1 MSKGYIYS
9 LALFTTITLLLNSCG
24 EKAEKIDFHSP
35 EFNMISSLDNH
46 AVIFSYDFMK
56 LLDKSEVQN
65 SAEMPM
71 EVKML
76 MSLYVGEML
85 KSSNMGIRL
94 EGNNHAVITTT
105 VTGDIDLVVLTAE
118 VVNEDKVKKGIKD
131 FFKGNAF
138 EEDGLHLIE
147 HQFSHTLAAWD
158 SDHIV
163 FIYSEN
169 DTVDLKIKAKS
180 ILDARKVEGAVNAV
194 LENYL
199 DREDDVNVLV
209 YLDKWVELAKKEAYE
224 IELDEDFLSLYD
236 AAYMI
241 GAGNFLQGKIVFE
254 MEMHGDK
261 LKDSK
266 YNLLPGNPISNEF
279 MSYLSNEDPMMFGV
293 ASINMDA
300 VFDIMLQNDDI
311 KDEFIDE
318 LKEMGWTES
327 EMRGLLTGEFSASLI
342 GVEMKPNPYYEL
354 EASLMEDDFFADVED
369 SYIPNPSEIPSPVYL
384 FTIGLND
391 PGKLKTLFT
400 SLDMT
405 ENKGGYFTVGGDA
418 FFVFSDDKLMITS
431 DEIIATTLGS
441 GKKLKEYK
449 SDSDISSSLY
459 LEVLPNLDDLPQ
471 ALKDMVIENA
481 GNEGEELLKFMN
493 EFEKLTF
500 SGNFDKMI
508 LEVVMTDKVANSI
521 EVITGKLMK
530 QVIQNMSLFI

>member
-342 GVEMKPNPYYEL
+342 GV
-354 EASLMEDDFFADVED
+354 
-369 SYIPNPSEIPSPVYL
+369 
-384 FTIGLND
+384 
-391 PGKLKTLFT
+391 
-400 SLDMT
+400 
-405 ENKGGYFTVGGDA
+405 
-418 FFVFSDDKLMITS
+418 
-431 DEIIATTLGS
+431 
-441 GKKLKEYK
+441 
-449 SDSDISSSLY
+449 
-459 LEVLPNLDDLPQ
+459 
-471 ALKDMVIENA
+471 
-481 GNEGEELLKFMN
+481 
-493 EFEKLTF
+493 
-500 SGNFDKMI
+500 
-508 LEVVMTDKVANSI
+508 
-521 EVITGKLMK
+521 
-530 QVIQNMSLFI
+530 

>member
-118 VVNEDKVKKGIKD
+118 VVNEKKVKKGIKD

-224 IELDEDFLSLYD
+224 IELDEDF
-236 AAYMI
+236 
-241 GAGNFLQGKIVFE
+241 
-254 MEMHGDK
+254 
-261 LKDSK
+261 
-266 YNLLPGNPISNEF
+266 
-279 MSYLSNEDPMMFGV
+279 
-293 ASINMDA
+293 
-300 VFDIMLQNDDI
+300 
-311 KDEFIDE
+311 
-318 LKEMGWTES
+318 
-327 EMRGLLTGEFSASLI
+327 
-342 GVEMKPNPYYEL
+342 
-354 EASLMEDDFFADVED
+354 
-369 SYIPNPSEIPSPVYL
+369 
-384 FTIGLND
+384 
-391 PGKLKTLFT
+391 
-400 SLDMT
+400 
-405 ENKGGYFTVGGDA
+405 
-418 FFVFSDDKLMITS
+418 
-431 DEIIATTLGS
+431 
-441 GKKLKEYK
+441 
-449 SDSDISSSLY
+449 
-459 LEVLPNLDDLPQ
+459 
-471 ALKDMVIENA
+471 
-481 GNEGEELLKFMN
+481 
-493 EFEKLTF
+493 
-500 SGNFDKMI
+500 
-508 LEVVMTDKVANSI
+508 
-521 EVITGKLMK
+521 
-530 QVIQNMSLFI
+530 